1 MGCSAAW
8 ALRSAQTNINRT
20 QLITRC
26 TKAVNTHRFRS
37 SKRGILLT
45 SLHGCSHNVSAL
57 TSSYFCRCSIAREP
71 LKNYLTHPGGV
82 EFGKKCSFTAC
93 KLGNCSCIA
102 LPPASMQSSAIAPA
116 LLYLDFIPDEILPP
130 PSMGSSCLPAVVRF
144 FCQIRLASASPPT
157 FFRGSLIQLL

>member
-102 LPPASMQSSAIAPA
+102 LPPASMQSSGFLSGAPSQNLPCQSVVA
-116 LLYLDFIPDEILPP
+116 CVFQLAAGQYL
-130 PSMGSSCLPAVVRF
+130 
-144 FCQIRLASASPPT
+144 
-157 FFRGSLIQLL
+157 